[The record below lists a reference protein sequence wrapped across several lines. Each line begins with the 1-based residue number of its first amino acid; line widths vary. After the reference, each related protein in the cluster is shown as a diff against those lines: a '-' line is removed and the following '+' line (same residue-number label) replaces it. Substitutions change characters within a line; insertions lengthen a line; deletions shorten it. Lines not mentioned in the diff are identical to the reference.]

1 MGIDA
6 FAFDTKFHN
15 CFYHVG
21 LKAENS
27 LVQMTNI
34 CYFAIIPLIL
44 QLVNYKSDWNVPI
57 PTLLSIF
64 SGRSIPRIFSSLLSS
79 P

>member
-1 MGIDA
+1 MGIEA
-6 FAFDTKFHN
+6 FVFDTKFHN
-15 CFYHVG
+15 CFYHGG

-27 LVQMTNI
+27 LVKMTI

-57 PTLLSIF
+57 PALL
-64 SGRSIPRIFSSLLSS
+64 
-79 P
+79 